1 MGMAEL
7 YSFYQNHTLVALL
20 LTSMFMSLLTSL
32 IYRFYGNY
40 KEMRRI
46 KAEINDLKDKLNKA
60 RKEKDDKKLMKYMK
74 RQNEL
79 AMEQFQYMFKPMTM
93 TMLVVGFVFYFLRHI
108 FLKIDV
114 SFALPFYI
122 PWIGNEVGWLGFY
135 IIMSLPMTVFFR
147 KLMKLD

>member
-1 MGMAEL
+1 
-7 YSFYQNHTLVALL
+7 
-20 LTSMFMSLLTSL
+20 
-32 IYRFYGNY
+32 
-40 KEMRRI
+40 MRRI

-93 TMLVVGFVFYFLRHI
+93 TMVVVGFVFYFLRHV
-108 FLKIDV
+108 FLKINV